1 MQLNP
6 ASHIL
11 HSDISKDQMHNNTTH
26 FAIQESFLKILL
38 NAEKVNSIFSVLF
51 GNCKFNQAIQPATF
65 DIRHQQG
72 LDAQQR

>member
-1 MQLNP
+1 MR
-6 ASHIL
+6 
-11 HSDISKDQMHNNTTH
+11 NNETH
-26 FAIQESFLKILL
+26 FVKQESFLKILQ
-38 NAEKVNSIFSVLF
+38 NAEKVNLIFSVLF

>member
-1 MQLNP
+1 MRN
-6 ASHIL
+6 
-11 HSDISKDQMHNNTTH
+11 KETH
-26 FAIQESFLKILL
+26 FVKQEGFLKLL
-38 NAEKVNSIFSVLF
+38 QNVEKVNSIFSVLF